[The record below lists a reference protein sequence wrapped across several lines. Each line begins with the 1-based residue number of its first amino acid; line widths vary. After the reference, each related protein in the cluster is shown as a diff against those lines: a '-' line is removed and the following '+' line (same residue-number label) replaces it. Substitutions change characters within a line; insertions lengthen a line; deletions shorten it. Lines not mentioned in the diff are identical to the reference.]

1 VTEAEAPAAPKT
13 IEDAIEWAS
22 WATWAVSVGK
32 LDARTGH
39 EVGFLLRAFLDGR
52 KHADKT
58 DDRVKALRQ
67 QLEQLRAQGG
77 GKS

>member
-1 VTEAEAPAAPKT
+1 VSEDEAPAAPKT
-13 IEDAIEWAS
+13 IDDAIEWAS

-58 DDRVKALRQ
+58 DERVKRLQA
-67 QLEQLRAQGG
+67 QLEQLRGQGG
-77 GKS
+77 E